1 MPVETVRGPI
11 PGDRLGPTL
20 MHEHVLVIDIALEA
34 SFQTDYDEEQA
45 VATAVRR
52 LTELKAAGIDTIVDP
67 TVLGIGRDVALIG
80 RIAEQVEL
88 NVVVATG
95 VFVTNELPQYFHYRH
110 MTRPPEQGDV
120 LVELFV
126 RDVREGIKNTGGVK
140 AGVLKCA
147 IDAPGL
153 TPDVERVLR
162 ATALAHRETGVPIT
176 THTEAASRGGLVQQ
190 EVLASEGVDLGRV
203 IIGHCGDTDDL
214 DYLEELLRN
223 GSVLGLDR
231 FGADRYL
238 PVDRRIDVVMALC
251 ERGWADR
258 LLMSQDADSFNV
270 LFAPDWARQT
280 HPRWRY
286 ELIPLEVV
294 PELRARGMPEE
305 TIRQMMVDTPRRLL
319 EHTGGY

>member
-34 SFQTDYDEEQA
+34 SFHTDYDEEQA
-45 VATAVRR
+45 VTTAVRR

-95 VFVTNELPQYFHYRH
+95 VFVTTELPQYFHYRH

-126 RDVREGIKNTGGVK
+126 RDIREGIKNTGGVK

-176 THTEAASRGGLVQQ
+176 THTEAASRGGLLQQ

-238 PVDRRIDVVMALC
+238 PVDRRIDVVMELC